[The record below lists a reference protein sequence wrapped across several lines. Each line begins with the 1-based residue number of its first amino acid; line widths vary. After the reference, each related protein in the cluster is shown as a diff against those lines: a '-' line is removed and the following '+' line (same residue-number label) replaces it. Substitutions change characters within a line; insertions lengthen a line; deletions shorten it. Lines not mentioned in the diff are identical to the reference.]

1 MSNSCVCNFPKSAA
15 PCPFI
20 QNLYKQMALYGFAD
34 IHYTNHSPVG
44 SILDRDYPRRWRIG
58 VWTGP
63 ERSILAL
70 KQCQTEE
77 EALMWESP
85 LGWDIADA
93 LNLAIER
100 LKFLRI
106 SSRP

>member
-1 MSNSCVCNFPKSAA
+1 MSDPDS
-15 PCPFI
+15 FI

-34 IHYTNHSPVG
+34 IHYVNHSPVG

-63 ERSILAL
+63 DRTIMAL
-70 KQCQTEE
+70 KQCATEE
-77 EALMWESP
+77 EALVWETP

-106 SSRP
+106 SSCP